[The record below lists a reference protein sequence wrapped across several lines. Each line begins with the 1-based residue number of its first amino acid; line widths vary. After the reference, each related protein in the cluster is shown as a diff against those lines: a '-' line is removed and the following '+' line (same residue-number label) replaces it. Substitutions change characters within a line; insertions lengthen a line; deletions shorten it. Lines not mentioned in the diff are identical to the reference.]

1 MFRFTSRRK
10 FAKFPQMRISRLI
23 LAGHLLVLSSVAL
36 AAGQDTAA
44 VPAGP
49 SVQESASGGAS
60 DLMMYALS
68 LVGVNYKYGGKSP
81 DSGLDCSG
89 FVSHVFNHVANLPL
103 PHNAQAISRAGK
115 RIASAELRPGDLV
128 FFNTLRNAFSHVGIY
143 LGDNRFVHASSSSTG
158 NVMISDMSEKYWAK
172 HFDGARRLL
181 TSPPSSAA
189 AAE

>member
-1 MFRFTSRRK
+1 
-10 FAKFPQMRISRLI
+10 MRISRLI

-36 AAGQDTAA
+36 AAEQDTAA
-44 VPAGP
+44 APAVPP
-49 SVQESASGGAS
+49 IQESASSVAS

-68 LVGVNYKYGGKSP
+68 LVGVNYKYGGRSP

-89 FVSHVFNHVANLPL
+89 FVSHVFEHVASLPL

-128 FFNTLRNAFSHVGIY
+128 FFNTLRKAFSHVGIY

-158 NVMISDMSEKYWAK
+158 DVMISDMSDKYWAK
-172 HFDGARRLL
+172 RFDGARRLL
-181 TSPPSSAA
+181 TSQSSSATP
-189 AAE
+189 AE

>member
-1 MFRFTSRRK
+1 MRFSSL
-10 FAKFPQMRISRLI
+10 FLV
-23 LAGHLLVLSSVAL
+23 GHLLVLSSVAL
-36 AAGQDTAA
+36 AAEQDMAAA
-44 VPAGP
+44 VP
-49 SVQESASGGAS
+49 SVQVSTSTGAS

-158 NVMISDMSEKYWAK
+158 NVMVSNMNDQYWAK
-172 HFDGARRLL
+172 RFDGARRLL
-181 TSPPSSAA
+181 TSPPSSAT